1 MKNIVYCLMMV
12 FLFMSCS
19 YKNMINTNENTDE
32 QVLDTIVVI
41 EYDTIMV
48 VDTAK
53 LDSLAK
59 CLDSLAKCL
68 ESTQDSLVFYRDS
81 IRYDDYINARRIEKI
96 KYYIKICE
104 NNSKNKQ
111 FFFGWIRRTMTE

>member
-1 MKNIVYCLMMV
+1 MKKFFYILI
-12 FLFMSCS
+12 FFFISSCYS
-19 YKNMINTNENTDE
+19 KNTSISIDENLKSCVVDTF
-32 QVLDTIVVI
+32 VVIKYDTIVVV
-41 EYDTIMV
+41 DTI
-48 VDTAK
+48 K

-59 CLDSLAKCL
+59 FLK
-68 ESTQDSLVFYRDS
+68 STQDSLVFYRDS
-81 IRYDDYINARRIEKI
+81 IRYNDYMNARRIEKI

>member
-1 MKNIVYCLMMV
+1 MKNIVCCLMMV

-19 YKNMINTNENTDE
+19 SKNIINTNKNTDE

-41 EYDTIMV
+41 KYDIIMI
-48 VDTAK
+48 VDDAK

-59 CLDSLAKCL
+59 CLK
-68 ESTQDSLVFYRDS
+68 STQDSLVFYRDS

>member
-19 YKNMINTNENTDE
+19 SNNIINTNENTDE
-32 QVLDTIVVI
+32 QMLDTIVVI
-41 EYDTIMV
+41 KYDTIMI
-48 VDTAK
+48 VDNAK
-53 LDSLAK
+53 LNSLAK
-59 CLDSLAKCL
+59 CLK
-68 ESTQDSLVFYRDS
+68 STQDSLAFYRDS

-111 FFFGWIRRTMTE
+111 FFFGWVRRTMTE

>member
-19 YKNMINTNENTDE
+19 SKNIINTNENTDE

-41 EYDTIMV
+41 KYNTIMI

-53 LDSLAK
+53 LDSFAK
-59 CLDSLAKCL
+59 CLK
-68 ESTQDSLVFYRDS
+68 STQDSLVFYRDS

>member
-1 MKNIVYCLMMV
+1 MKNIVYCLMIV
-12 FLFMSCS
+12 FLFLSCS
-19 YKNMINTNENTDE
+19 SKHIINANKNTDE

-41 EYDTIMV
+41 KYDTITI
-48 VDTAK
+48 VDTTK

-59 CLDSLAKCL
+59 CLK
-68 ESTQDSLVFYRDS
+68 STQDSLAFYRDS
-81 IRYDDYINARRIEKI
+81 IRYDDYMNARRIEKI

>member
-1 MKNIVYCLMMV
+1 MNNNDNTKNYVV
-12 FLFMSCS
+12 
-19 YKNMINTNENTDE
+19 
-32 QVLDTIVVI
+32 DTIVVI
-41 EYDTIMV
+41 KYDTLFV
-48 VDTAK
+48 VDTIK

-59 CLDSLAKCL
+59 RLK
-68 ESTQDSLVFYRDS
+68 STQDSLVFYRDS
-81 IRYDDYINARRIEKI
+81 IRYEDYMNARRIEKI

>member
-1 MKNIVYCLMMV
+1 MKNIVCYLMAV
-12 FLFMSCS
+12 FFFLSCS
-19 YKNMINTNENTDE
+19 SKNIINADKNTDE

-41 EYDTIMV
+41 KYDTITI
-48 VDTAK
+48 VDTTK

-59 CLDSLAKCL
+59 CLK
-68 ESTQDSLVFYRDS
+68 STQDSLVFYRDS
-81 IRYDDYINARRIEKI
+81 IRYDDYMNARRIEKI

>member
-1 MKNIVYCLMMV
+1 MNNNDNTKNHVV
-12 FLFMSCS
+12 
-19 YKNMINTNENTDE
+19 
-32 QVLDTIVVI
+32 DTIVVI
-41 EYDTIMV
+41 KYDTLFV
-48 VDTAK
+48 VDTIK

-59 CLDSLAKCL
+59 HLKL
-68 ESTQDSLVFYRDS
+68 TQDSLVF
-81 IRYDDYINARRIEKI
+81 IRYKDYMNARRIEKI

>member
-1 MKNIVYCLMMV
+1 MKNIVCCLMMV
-12 FLFMSCS
+12 FLFLSCS
-19 YKNMINTNENTDE
+19 SKNIINADKNTNE

-41 EYDTIMV
+41 KYDTITI
-48 VDTAK
+48 VDITK

-59 CLDSLAKCL
+59 CLK
-68 ESTQDSLVFYRDS
+68 STQDSLVFYRDS
-81 IRYDDYINARRIEKI
+81 IRYDDYTNARKIEKI

>member
-1 MKNIVYCLMMV
+1 MKNIVCCLMMV
-12 FLFMSCS
+12 FLFLSCS
-19 YKNMINTNENTDE
+19 SKNIINVDKNTNE

-41 EYDTIMV
+41 KYDTITI
-48 VDTAK
+48 VDTIK

-59 CLDSLAKCL
+59 CLK
-68 ESTQDSLVFYRDS
+68 STQDSLVFYRDS
-81 IRYDDYINARRIEKI
+81 IRYDNYINARRIEKI

-104 NNSKNKQ
+104 NNNKNKQ

>member
-1 MKNIVYCLMMV
+1 MKNIVCCLMAV
-12 FLFMSCS
+12 FFFLSCS
-19 YKNMINTNENTDE
+19 SKNIINVDKNTHE
-32 QVLDTIVVI
+32 QALDTIVVI
-41 EYDTIMV
+41 KYNTITI
-48 VDTAK
+48 VDTTK

-59 CLDSLAKCL
+59 CLK
-68 ESTQDSLVFYRDS
+68 STQDSLVFYRDS
-81 IRYDDYINARRIEKI
+81 IRYADYMNARRIEKI

>member
-1 MKNIVYCLMMV
+1 MKNIVYCLTMV

-19 YKNMINTNENTDE
+19 SKNIINTNENTDE

-41 EYDTIMV
+41 KYDTIMT
-48 VDTAK
+48 VDNAK

-59 CLDSLAKCL
+59 CLK
-68 ESTQDSLVFYRDS
+68 STQDSLVFYRDS
-81 IRYDDYINARRIEKI
+81 IKYDDYINARRIEKI

>member
-1 MKNIVYCLMMV
+1 MNNNDDTKNHVV
-12 FLFMSCS
+12 
-19 YKNMINTNENTDE
+19 
-32 QVLDTIVVI
+32 DTIVVI
-41 EYDTIMV
+41 KYDTLFV
-48 VDTAK
+48 VDTIK

-59 CLDSLAKCL
+59 CLK
-68 ESTQDSLVFYRDS
+68 STQDSLVFYRDS